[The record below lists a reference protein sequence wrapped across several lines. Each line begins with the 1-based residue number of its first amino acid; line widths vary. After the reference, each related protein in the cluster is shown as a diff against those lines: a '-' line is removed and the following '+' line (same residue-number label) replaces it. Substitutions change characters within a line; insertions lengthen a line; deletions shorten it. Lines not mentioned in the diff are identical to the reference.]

1 MLKIKNLYARLRMG
15 MGQQSRQSESSRKKR
30 SEQSEENKQMKT
42 NEPIIL
48 SRDCEAIQIPSGE
61 KVMLP
66 AGSRVTVTQ
75 SLGGSYTVTTDQGY
89 LVRIANKDA
98 DAIGEE
104 AEASQ
109 AERLTAAAGPADL
122 EKLVWDQLKTC
133 FDPEIPVN
141 IVDLGLVYHCQVT
154 PLPEGGNKVDVKFTL
169 TAPGCGMGQV
179 LKADMESKILSLSG
193 VKDVDV
199 EVVFDPPWD
208 PSKMSDAAKLQLG
221 FM

>member
-1 MLKIKNLYARLRMG
+1 
-15 MGQQSRQSESSRKKR
+15 
-30 SEQSEENKQMKT
+30 MKT
-42 NEPIIL
+42 NESIIL
-48 SRDCEAIQIPSGE
+48 SRDCEAIQIPSGK

-66 AGSRVTVTQ
+66 AGSQVTVTQ
-75 SLGGSYTVTTDQGY
+75 SLGGTYTVVTGQGDM
-89 LVRIANKDA
+89 VRIANKDA
-98 DAIGEE
+98 DAIGKE

-109 AERLTAAAGPADL
+109 AEKLTVVEGPADL

-169 TAPGCGMGQV
+169 TAQGCGMGGV
-179 LKADMESKILSLSG
+179 LKADMQSKILSLSD

-199 EVVFDPPWD
+199 EVVFDPPWE
-208 PSKMSDAAKLQLG
+208 PSMMSDAAKIQLN
-221 FM
+221 MM

>member
-1 MLKIKNLYARLRMG
+1 
-15 MGQQSRQSESSRKKR
+15 
-30 SEQSEENKQMKT
+30 MKT
-42 NEPIIL
+42 NESIIL
-48 SRDCEAIQIPSGE
+48 SRDCEAIQIPSGK

-66 AGSRVTVTQ
+66 AGSQVTVTQ
-75 SLGGSYTVTTDQGY
+75 SLGGTYTVVTGQGDM
-89 LVRIANKDA
+89 VRIANRDA
-98 DAIGEE
+98 DAIGKE

-109 AERLTAAAGPADL
+109 AEKLTVVEGPADL

-169 TAPGCGMGQV
+169 TAQGCGMGGV
-179 LKADMESKILSLSG
+179 LKADMQSKILNLSD

-199 EVVFDPPWD
+199 EVVFDPPWE
-208 PSKMSDAAKLQLG
+208 PSMMSDAAKIQLN
-221 FM
+221 MM

>member
-1 MLKIKNLYARLRMG
+1 
-15 MGQQSRQSESSRKKR
+15 
-30 SEQSEENKQMKT
+30 MKT

-48 SRDCEAIQIPSGE
+48 SRDCEAIQIPSG
-61 KVMLP
+61 KNVMLP
-66 AGSRVTVTQ
+66 AGSQVTVTQ
-75 SLGGSYTVTTDQGY
+75 SLGGTYTVVTGQGDM
-89 LVRIANKDA
+89 VRIANKDA
-98 DAIGEE
+98 DAIGKE

-109 AERLTAAAGPADL
+109 AEKLTVVEGPADL

-169 TAPGCGMGQV
+169 TAQGCGMGGV
-179 LKADMESKILSLSG
+179 LKADMQSKILSLSD

-199 EVVFDPPWD
+199 EVVFDPPWE
-208 PSKMSDAAKLQLG
+208 PSMMSDAAKIQLN
-221 FM
+221 MM